1 MPNFK
6 TYIGDSVYANF
17 DGYNI
22 IISLDNGDGD
32 YNSIALEPEVVDAL
46 LEFKERIDNE
56 RRTHFFNNP

>member
-32 YNSIALEPEVVDAL
+32 YNSIALEPGNSRCFIRVQGKD
-46 LEFKERIDNE
+46 R
-56 RRTHFFNNP
+56 